1 MLRGLT
7 REKGLSSKIVDFG
20 QIMGKL
26 LKVKSDFARKGTM
39 DRKCEMCRDSGWVAE
54 C

>member
-7 REKGLSSKIVDFG
+7 REKGLSLKIVNCG
-20 QIMGKL
+20 RIMGKL
-26 LKVKSDFARKGTM
+26 LNVKSDFARKGTM
-39 DRKCEMCRDSGWVAE
+39 ARKCEMCTDSGWVAE